1 MDFNNIISKYS
12 NGKYTFDTLRQ
23 DNASELVETGYLAGL
38 IRAMVNDVIGQKRLY
53 NKFAQFKKKRGYS
66 GKIVNRTY
74 VNPTT
79 GEEFTVDGLSKL
91 FDLAPADVKGA
102 ISKHTK
108 PLQYST
114 TYNKDELRKAFV
126 SEQALIEFLNQIIG
140 ALYNGSEIDD
150 KANFIQL
157 FNDLYTENQA
167 LVKVTDAVTKANVED
182 FAVELKT
189 IVENFKEESDNF
201 NVWKRLNPSDT
212 SAVFWSN
219 QEDINIILP
228 ISVSARMDI
237 SLLAQLFNVDR
248 AKLDGRVFTVAD
260 NKLASGI
267 QAIIFDS
274 TLVSIEE
281 IYAELEPT
289 FYDSTKRRYKE
300 VYNTNNQYGINP
312 FANCVIL
319 ATSIPEVEPVA
330 VRSKTVKVESGVAK
344 VVPLE
349 ISPIGAN
356 ATITAVAGKET
367 TSVTVTYDE
376 VKGYEISITAT
387 ASDSITFSGLTG
399 TITVTVE

>member
-23 DNASELVETGYLAGL
+23 DNASDLVESGYLAGL
-38 IRAMVNDVIGQKRLY
+38 IRAMVNDVLAEKRAV

-79 GEEFTVDGLSKL
+79 GKEFTVDGLTKL

-108 PLQYST
+108 PLQYDT

-126 SEQALIEFLNQIIG
+126 SEQSLLDFLNQIIG

-167 LVKVTDAVTKANVED
+167 LVKITEKVTKENVED

-189 IVENFKEESDNF
+189 IVENFKEESDQW
-201 NVWKRLNPSDT
+201 NVWKRLNPTDT

-219 QEDINIILP
+219 PEDINIILP
-228 ISVSARMDI
+228 ISVSSRMDI

-260 NKLASGI
+260 DKLSSGI
-267 QAIIFDS
+267 QAIVFDS

-319 ATSIPEVEPVA
+319 ATSVSNVA
-330 VRSKTVKVESGVAK
+330 AASVRNKTVKVESGVKK
-344 VVPLE
+344 VIPLE

-356 ATITAVAGKET
+356 TDITAVAGKGS
-367 TSVTVTYDE
+367 TSASVTYD
-376 VKGYEISITAT
+376 KINGYELSITAT
-387 ASDSITFSGLTG
+387 ASDSITFSGISG
-399 TITVTVE
+399 TITVVVE